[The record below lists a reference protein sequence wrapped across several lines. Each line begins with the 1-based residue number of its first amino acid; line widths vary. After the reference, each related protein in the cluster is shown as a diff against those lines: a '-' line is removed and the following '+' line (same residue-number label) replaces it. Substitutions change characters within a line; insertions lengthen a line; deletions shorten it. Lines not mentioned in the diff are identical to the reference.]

1 MKNITFKKVKVGY
14 RNFEGRELTYNPKG
28 HRNFMIFLTEE
39 QAEIAKKH
47 GLHVRRTGESDYA
60 YGLIIK
66 LIYPEF
72 VKDGVYPKIYAKI
85 RGIKTPI
92 EFDDKSVGFLD
103 YIKVFNADVTLN
115 IVSVM
120 NSHTKEEHKMPY
132 LSKAMVRISSKMDTK
147 KAIMYAFGGNLSC
160 KKEE

>member
-14 RNFEGRELTYNPKG
+14 RNFEGRELTYNPNG
-28 HRNFMIFLTEE
+28 HRNIMIFLTEE

-47 GLHVRRTGESDYA
+47 GLYAKKTGESDYA
-60 YGLIIK
+60 YGLIVK

-72 VKDGVYPKIYAKI
+72 VKDGTHPKIYAKI
-85 RGIKTPI
+85 RGVKTLI
-92 EFDDKSVGFLD
+92 EFDEKSVGFLD

-120 NSHTKEEHKMPY
+120 NSNTNEEHKMPY
-132 LSKAMVRISSKMDTK
+132 LNKAMVRISSKMDTK
-147 KAIMYAFGGNLSC
+147 NAIIYAFGGKLLC
-160 KKEE
+160 KRDK